1 MRLCSIAECVG
12 EVLGKSIYHANGKLL
27 LGAGFRINDSIISK
41 LKSRGV
47 SLVYI
52 MEEGTEEVIPED
64 VISEEIRLQAKAKLA
79 DKISEIQRMNEFSK
93 LTRGKAVRLF
103 ETGYLKDIRIN
114 FDMRMIVEEMLK
126 DIASAGAKFITS
138 VMIKSEETYFLD
150 HAVNVTVLSILLGR
164 KYRFNK
170 QEIMSLAL
178 GSFLHDIGKV
188 VIEQIKDSG
197 NPKEAEALYREHP
210 TFGYLLI
217 RNSPEVT
224 PVETQI
230 INQHHEYQDG
240 SGFPIGLKGQNLP
253 PIQQITHETK
263 GYIYRLAEICCVLN
277 AFDNLVFN
285 PLKGKQE
292 GPGAAIKKL
301 LPDSE
306 KKYNRDVIQTLLK
319 VVPIYPVGTT
329 IKVVNIV
336 DPHLVGCI
344 GVVAKIN
351 EKNINKPV
359 IILTKNKFLKKMTPM
374 MIDTSKLTNVDLEI
388 VI

>member
-12 EVLGKSIYHANGKLL
+12 EVLGKSLYHANGKLL

-41 LKSRGV
+41 LKARGV
-47 SLVYI
+47 SHVYI
-52 MEEGTEEVIPED
+52 MEEGTEEVVPED

-79 DKISEIQRMNEFSK
+79 DKISEIQRKDEFTK
-93 LTRGKAVRLF
+93 LTRGKAIRLL
-103 ETGYLKDIRIN
+103 EKGYLKDIRITY
-114 FDMRMIVEEMLK
+114 DMRMIVEEMLK
-126 DIASAGAKFITS
+126 DIAATGAKFLKT

-150 HAVNVTVLSILLGR
+150 HAINVTVLSILMGR

-188 VIEQIKDSG
+188 VIEQIRDSG
-197 NPKEAEALYREHP
+197 NPREAEALYREHP

-217 RNSPEVT
+217 RKSLDVT
-224 PVETQI
+224 PMETQV

-253 PIQQITHETK
+253 PIQPITHESK

-285 PLKGKQE
+285 PLKGKQN

-301 LPDSE
+301 IADSE
-306 KKYNRDVIQTLLK
+306 KKYNRDVVQTLLK
-319 VVPIYPVGTT
+319 VVPIYPVGAT

-336 DPHLVGCI
+336 DPHLVGYM

-359 IILTKNKFLKKMTPM
+359 IILTKNKFLKKIKPM
-374 MIDTSKLTNVDLEI
+374 IIDTSKFTIVELGI